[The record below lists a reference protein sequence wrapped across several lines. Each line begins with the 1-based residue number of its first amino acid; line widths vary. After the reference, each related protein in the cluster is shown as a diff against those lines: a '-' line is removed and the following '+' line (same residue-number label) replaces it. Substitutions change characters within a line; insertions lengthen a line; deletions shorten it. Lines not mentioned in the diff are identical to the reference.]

1 MVSSTEPRHIHDGGF
16 HDSGL
21 RVEELAWGVPSPV
34 RSFWPVRGAVVIA
47 IGLYLALPDRLI
59 PGPRWVVPSLEGI
72 VLVVLTVTTPHRTD
86 VQSTLRRMLALIL
99 IATISVANIVNL
111 GLLVRELLKGGVANG
126 RELIFASVAVWLT
139 NVVAFGLWY
148 WELDRGG
155 PVARHDPHHREPDF
169 LFPQM
174 AVPGTA
180 QPDWAPSFIDYLYVS
195 FTNATAFSPT
205 DTMPLTPMAK
215 LLMLVQSIA
224 SLLTVALVAA
234 RAVNILN

>member
-1 MVSSTEPRHIHDGGF
+1 VYKRQ
-16 HDSGL
+16 
-21 RVEELAWGVPSPV
+21 
-34 RSFWPVRGAVVIA
+34 
-47 IGLYLALPDRLI
+47 LPDRLI
-59 PGPRWVVPSLEGI
+59 PGPRWVVPALEGI

-86 VQSTLRRMLALIL
+86 VQSKLRRMLALIL

-126 RELIFASVAVWLT
+126 RELIFSSVGVWLT
-139 NVVAFGLWY
+139 NIIVFGLWY

-174 AVPGTA
+174 SVAGSGP
-180 QPDWAPSFIDYLYVS
+180 PDWAPSFIDYLYVS

-205 DTMPLTPMAK
+205 DTMPLTPLAK
-215 LLMLVQSIA
+215 MLMLVQSTA